1 MSGPKYSV
9 QPYVKKR
16 CQEIAAMSFPEYIQ
30 YLEFAYLEAFTK
42 GREIRAYKLENLKKK
57 WQEEY
62 ENPQRKES
70 SCTQTKK
77 YKQSNNGHPDS

>member
-1 MSGPKYSV
+1 M

-16 CQEIAAMSFPEYIQ
+16 CQEIAAMDFPEYIK
-30 YLEFAYLEAFTK
+30 YLEFAYLEGFTK

-62 ENPQRKES
+62 ENPQGKES
-70 SCTQTKK
+70 SRTQTKK
-77 YKQSNNGHPDS
+77 SKQSNDSHTNCG